1 MAPQALDIEGAVESQ
16 KKSMAVDDDGRPART
31 GNEWTALAHL
41 VTAVSG
47 AGVLSLAWSM
57 SQIGW
62 VAGSIILVLLALATL
77 YSSSLLS
84 DCYRHPDPA
93 AGARNHT
100 YTKCVNAILGK
111 RQAWFCALAQYADL
125 YGATVAF
132 TIVASSS
139 IAAIAQ
145 SVCYRKHGKNTPCD
159 AVTGR
164 YTLIFGGIQIFF
176 SQLQDMQR
184 VRWLSILATVMSFSY
199 SFIVLSLS
207 AIKASGIVYC
217 IGIFTNETFLKSSE
231 FTKHG
236 HSHGTSF
243 GVLVGS
249 NMLVHVTTYQKTLGV
264 LQAIGNMCYSFL
276 FTSILIEIQDTLSSS
291 PPENKTM
298 RKTLLIGIVYTTM
311 FYMALGG
318 TGYAAYGDKT
328 PGNLLSALVSYRHVF
343 WLVDLANLFIIVRL
357 VGAYQVTAQPI
368 FGFVEFHASIYF
380 QRKIMPNEKQPSHA
394 VLPLQKKSSL
404 DHLTIFRIVW
414 RTSFVIL
421 TTMISM
427 AFPFFNSILG
437 LLGALAYWPLTI
449 YFPIQMHMKKF
460 DVQPWSSKWVGLQ
473 ILMLFFLL
481 VSFSCIAGSI
491 EGIRQSMKKHQ
502 AFQI

>member
-207 AIKASGIVYC
+207 AIKAS
-217 IGIFTNETFLKSSE
+217 
-231 FTKHG
+231 
-236 HSHGTSF
+236 
-243 GVLVGS
+243 
-249 NMLVHVTTYQKTLGV
+249 
-264 LQAIGNMCYSFL
+264 
-276 FTSILIEIQDTLSSS
+276 
-291 PPENKTM
+291 
-298 RKTLLIGIVYTTM
+298 
-311 FYMALGG
+311 
-318 TGYAAYGDKT
+318 AYGDKT

>member
-207 AIKASGIVYC
+207 AIKAS
-217 IGIFTNETFLKSSE
+217 E
-231 FTKHG
+231 HG

-357 VGAYQVTAQPI
+357 VGDCTAHLRIRGVSCFDLLPKENNAKREATFTCSTSVAEEIQPRPSYNLQDSVEDVFCHPHNNDIYGISLLQFHPGPAGCPGILAPHNLLSDSDAYEEV
-368 FGFVEFHASIYF
+368 
-380 QRKIMPNEKQPSHA
+380 
-394 VLPLQKKSSL
+394 
-404 DHLTIFRIVW
+404 
-414 RTSFVIL
+414 
-421 TTMISM
+421 
-427 AFPFFNSILG
+427 
-437 LLGALAYWPLTI
+437 
-449 YFPIQMHMKKF
+449 
-460 DVQPWSSKWVGLQ
+460 
-473 ILMLFFLL
+473 
-481 VSFSCIAGSI
+481 
-491 EGIRQSMKKHQ
+491 
-502 AFQI
+502 